1 MNKEKKNK
9 EHGKAVTDLLKQE
22 EESMTELLNRFRKL
36 GYGIE

>member
-1 MNKEKKNK
+1 MKNK

>member
-1 MNKEKKNK
+1 MAKQLQITE
-9 EHGKAVTDLLKQE
+9 QE